1 MQGNKGSEV
10 QRVLTPPCEIAVQL
24 IIDAVPQICLL
35 EQGSLRWAR
44 LPLREE
50 RRQGCSVN
58 SPEPQLIHHEQIPIT
73 KPLLVFVLGIRG
85 CSLLLILNGLVQEF
99 RAYRVSLYEGLDRFF
114 VAPALSDKGPPW
126 GILLGEFVQHLV
138 VIAGVCVSERR
149 ISKLIQRSTA
159 V

>member
-10 QRVLTPPCEIAVQL
+10 QCILAPPSKITVQL
-24 IIDAVPQICLL
+24 IVDAIPQVCLL
-35 EQGSLRWAR
+35 EQGSLRWSR
-44 LPLREE
+44 LSFREE
-50 RRQGCSVN
+50 CRQGCCIN

-73 KPLLVFVLGIRG
+73 KSLLVFVLGIRG
-85 CSLLLILNGLVQEF
+85 CSLLLVLNGLVQEL
-99 RAYRVSLYEGLDRFF
+99 RAHRVPLDEGLDRFF

-126 GILLGEFVQHLV
+126 GVLLSELVQHLV

-149 ISKLIQRSTA
+149 ISKLVQCSTA